1 MTAPVQ
7 LVLAFL
13 ALLVAAR
20 TRVTGVVLGQS
31 VSVPVLGVVGLA
43 VALAL
48 VVVVLV
54 LLRLLVRDG
63 LCLRP
68 RAVTP

>member
-13 ALLVAAR
+13 ALLVSAR
-20 TRVTGVVLGQS
+20 TRVTGVVLGQP
-31 VSVPVLGVVGLA
+31 VSVPVLGIVVL
-43 VALAL
+43 VLALAL
-48 VVVVLV
+48 VAVVLV
-54 LLRLLVRDG
+54 LARLLVRDG
-63 LCLRP
+63 LRLRP